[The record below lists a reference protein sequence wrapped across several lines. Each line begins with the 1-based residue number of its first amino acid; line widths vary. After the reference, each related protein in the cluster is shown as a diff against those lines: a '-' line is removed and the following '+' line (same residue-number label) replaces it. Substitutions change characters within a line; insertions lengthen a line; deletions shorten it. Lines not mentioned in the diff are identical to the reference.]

1 MAWFLSDNLENYSA
15 TAGGLL
21 RAHAGRNTILLAAAE
36 TLRARGLAAFGPDS
50 PLFG

>member
-21 RAHAGRNTILLAAAE
+21 RAHAGRNIILLAAAE